1 MIKSRRA
8 MLVAVLTMLLCLA
21 VVAAGSYALF
31 TDSVSLDNHLQ
42 AGRLDI
48 TLVRTSLEK
57 TTLDEKGYLT
67 TSNPDTRLVDF
78 SKTNTENALGL
89 DPTEKIVPGSKYVA
103 SFEIQNNSDVA
114 FGYWI
119 EIACRD
125 KSLGEELAK
134 QVKITVNTESAFIGE
149 GLVVKASDS
158 SYIEIIDVGGKDS
171 FTVTV
176 EFIDSLSSSNL
187 DDNNLAK
194 GQSIDFDIVVK
205 ALQVVNQ
212 NK

>member
-89 DPTEKIVPGSKYVA
+89 DPTKKIVPGSKYVA

-119 EIACRD
+119 EIVCRD